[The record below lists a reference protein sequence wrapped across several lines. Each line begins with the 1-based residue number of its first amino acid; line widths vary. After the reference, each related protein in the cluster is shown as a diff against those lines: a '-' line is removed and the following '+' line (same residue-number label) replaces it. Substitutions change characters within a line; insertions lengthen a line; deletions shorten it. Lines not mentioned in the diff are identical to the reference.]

1 MEKGSSVEGDAAV
14 SRADGKHFD
23 GLLSEIYY
31 APALRGSFSGVH
43 SLYDSAKIL
52 NPKIKIKDV
61 RDFLLRQQT
70 YTDFRNV
77 RRKHARKVYKAGF
90 VDAIWG
96 MDLVFVQSLKQW
108 NKNFQYIL
116 TVVDFESR

>member
-1 MEKGSSVEGDAAV
+1 MAKVSSDDTAAV
-14 SRADGKHFD
+14 SRDDGNHFD
-23 GLLSEIYY
+23 ALLSKIYY

-52 NPKIKIKDV
+52 DPEIRIKHV
-61 RDFLLRQQT
+61 RDFLQRQET
-70 YTDFRNV
+70 YTDFQNV
-77 RRKHARKVYKAGF
+77 RRKHPRKVYKAGF